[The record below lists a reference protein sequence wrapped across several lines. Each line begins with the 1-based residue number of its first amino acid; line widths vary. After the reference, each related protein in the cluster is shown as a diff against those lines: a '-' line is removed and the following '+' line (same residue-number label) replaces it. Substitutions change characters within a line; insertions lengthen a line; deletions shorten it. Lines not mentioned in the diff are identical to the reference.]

1 MNERTIFKIVLAV
14 AGVLLVA
21 NALAWGFIFW
31 RAAAN
36 VPAPRP
42 QPRSTR
48 PAPPTA
54 TLRPAAPTA
63 TPSPAKPTPTATAGK
78 TLPTLPATPGA
89 PFRVT
94 MSNQQLTEA
103 VKLYLAQHPE
113 VPFSDPQVQVHPDG
127 VEITGKAR
135 VGGLSVPVRVW
146 GLITLVDNVPYFEVT
161 NVDLGQA
168 PLPGSIKNI
177 ITALLDQSVDFSQ
190 FNLPMVV
197 QDIQLG
203 EGQVTITG
211 TAK

>member
-1 MNERTIFKIVLAV
+1 MNERTIFKIVLAL

-21 NALAWGFIFW
+21 NALAWGFILT
-31 RAAAN
+31 RAVAY
-36 VPAPRP
+36 VPSPRP

-48 PAPPTA
+48 LAPPTA

-63 TPSPAKPTPTATAGK
+63 TPPPSTPAPTATPRAV
-78 TLPTLPATPGA
+78 LPTLPATPSG
-89 PFRVT
+89 PVSVT
-94 MSNQQLTEA
+94 MSNQQLTTA
-103 VKLYLAQHPE
+103 ANDYLGKHPE
-113 VPFSDPQVQVHPDG
+113 VPFSDLQVQVHHDG

-161 NVDLGQA
+161 NVDLGQT

-211 TAK
+211 TAR

>member
-1 MNERTIFKIVLAV
+1 MNERTIFKIVLAI
-14 AGVLLVA
+14 AGVLLMA
-21 NALAWGFIFW
+21 NALAWGFILT
-31 RAAAN
+31 RAGAY
-36 VPAPRP
+36 VSPPRP

-48 PAPPTA
+48 LAPPTA

-63 TPSPAKPTPTATAGK
+63 TPPPSTPAPTATPRAV
-78 TLPTLPATPGA
+78 LPTLPATPSG
-89 PFRVT
+89 PVSVT
-94 MSNQQLTEA
+94 MSNQQLTTA
-103 VKLYLAQHPE
+103 ANDYLGKHPE
-113 VPFSDPQVQVHPDG
+113 VPFSDLQVQVHPDG
-127 VEITGKAR
+127 VEITGKVR

-161 NVDLGQA
+161 NVDLGQT

-211 TAK
+211 TAR